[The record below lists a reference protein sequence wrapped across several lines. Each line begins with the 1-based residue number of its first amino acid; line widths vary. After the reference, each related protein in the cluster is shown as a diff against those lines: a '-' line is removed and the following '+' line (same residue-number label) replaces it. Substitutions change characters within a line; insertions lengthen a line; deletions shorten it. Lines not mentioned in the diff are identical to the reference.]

1 MQASSTGSF
10 AERSLMVMLLW
21 SNKHLGPARQQ
32 IAEMTAK
39 MKQYDRKIQLLTPTK
54 YLEA

>member
-1 MQASSTGSF
+1 
-10 AERSLMVMLLW
+10 MVMLLW